1 MPDFETMKQ
10 PERIGKYEIRGKLG
24 EGTTSI
30 VYLGYDAFSSRDV
43 AIKLIFPD
51 VLRDKERGQQYRRL
65 LLTEASLAGRLQH
78 PHIVQIFDAVLDEE
92 QSYIVMEYVPGSTLE
107 VFCKPGDLL
116 PIDRVVEIIFKC
128 TRALNYAYRAGI
140 THRDIKP
147 ANILLAQKNGGD
159 SEAAS
164 AATST
169 GDIKI
174 SDFGAALISGG
185 EQTQVSGVGSPAYMS
200 PQQLRDQPLTQ
211 QTDIYSLGVVMYQL
225 LTGRLPFEASS
236 HFGMIYQICNTE
248 PPPPSMFRAD
258 IPPGLEAVI
267 KRAMQKELA
276 TRYQT
281 WEEFSH
287 DLAQSFRN
295 TQLSA
300 EHSSF
305 PDSEKFET
313 LRTLPFFAEF
323 SDVELWE
330 VVRFSRWREIA
341 PRTVIMKDGEPGDFF
356 AFLLEGELSVE
367 KNKRHLVTL
376 HTGECFGEMAI
387 IQKGRHERGADVVAT
402 TTARVVTIPS
412 QALQHSSN
420 ACRMHCYQGF
430 LDVIAGRLA
439 DANQR
444 LASL

>member
-1 MPDFETMKQ
+1 MKQ
-10 PERIGKYEIRGKLG
+10 PERIGKYEIHSKLG
-24 EGTTSI
+24 EGATSM
-30 VYLGYDAFSSRDV
+30 VYLGYDPFSSRDV

-65 LLTEASLAGRLQH
+65 LLTEASLVGKLQH

-92 QSYIVMEYVPGSTLE
+92 QSYIVMEYVPGGTLE
-107 VFCKPGDLL
+107 PFCKPSDLL
-116 PIDRVVEIIFKC
+116 PIERVVEIIFKC
-128 TRALNYAYRAGI
+128 TRALDYAYRAGI

-147 ANILLAQKNGGD
+147 ANILLAEKYGSSSEIASGGN
-159 SEAAS
+159 
-164 AATST
+164 
-169 GDIKI
+169 IKI
-174 SDFGAALISGG
+174 SDFGAALISSG
-185 EQTQVSGVGSPAYMS
+185 EQTQTQVSGVGSPAYMS

-225 LTGRLPFEASS
+225 LTGKIPFEASS
-236 HFGMIYQICNTE
+236 NYGMIYQICHTE
-248 PPPPSMFRAD
+248 PPPPSMFRVD

-295 TQLSA
+295 TQLSTENA
-300 EHSSF
+300 SF
-305 PDSEKFET
+305 PDSEKFEA
-313 LRTLPFFAEF
+313 LRALSFFAEF

-330 VVRFSRWREIA
+330 VVRFSRWSEIT

-376 HTGECFGEMAI
+376 HAGECFGEMAI

-420 ACRMHCYQGF
+420 ACRMHFYQSF
-430 LDVIAGRLA
+430 LDVIVGRLA

>member
-1 MPDFETMKQ
+1 MKQ

-24 EGTTSI
+24 EGATSI
-30 VYLGYDAFSSRDV
+30 VYLGYDAFASREV
-43 AIKLIFPD
+43 AIKLISPH
-51 VLRDKERGQQYRRL
+51 VLRDKTLGQQHLRL

-92 QSYIVMEYVPGSTLE
+92 QSFIVMEYVPGGTLE
-107 VFCKPGDLL
+107 KFCKPNNLL
-116 PIDRVVEIIFKC
+116 PIERVVEIIFKC
-128 TRALNYAYRAGI
+128 TRALDYAHRAGI
-140 THRDIKP
+140 THRDVKP
-147 ANILLAQKNGGD
+147 ANILLVQKNED
-159 SEAAS
+159 NS
-164 AATST
+164 ANPSTVVTVKST

-174 SDFGAALISGG
+174 SDFGAALINSG

-200 PQQLRDQPLTQ
+200 PQQLRGEPLTQ

-225 LTGRLPFEASS
+225 LTGRLPFEAPS

-248 PPPPSMFRAD
+248 PPPLSMFR
-258 IPPGLEAVI
+258 IESPPGLEAVI
-267 KRAMQKELA
+267 KRAMHKEL
-276 TRYQT
+276 TYRYQT

-300 EHSSF
+300 EHSTL
-305 PDSEKFET
+305 PDSAKFET
-313 LRTLPFFAEF
+313 LRALPFFAEF
-323 SDVELWE
+323 SEVEIWE
-330 VVRFSRWREIA
+330 VVRFSRWSEIT
-341 PRTVIMKDGEPGDFF
+341 PRTVLMKEGDPGDFF
-356 AFLLEGELSVE
+356 AFLLEGELRVE

-376 HTGECFGEMAI
+376 HAGECFGEMAI

-402 TTARVVTIPS
+402 TAARVVTIPS

-420 ACRMHCYQGF
+420 ACRMHFYQGF

>member
-1 MPDFETMKQ
+1 MKQ

-24 EGTTSI
+24 EGATSI
-30 VYLGYDAFSSRDV
+30 VYLGYDTFASREV
-43 AIKLIFPD
+43 AIKLIYPD
-51 VLRDKERGQQYRRL
+51 VLRDKELGQQYRRL

-78 PHIVQIFDAVLDEE
+78 PHIVQIFDAVLDAE
-92 QSYIVMEYVPGSTLE
+92 QSFIVMEYVPGGTLE
-107 VFCKPGDLL
+107 SFCKPSDLL
-116 PIDRVVEIIFKC
+116 PIERVVEIIFKC
-128 TRALNYAYRAGI
+128 TRALAYAHRAGI

-147 ANILLAQKNGGD
+147 ANILLVQKNRGNSAD
-159 SEAAS
+159 VAAM
-164 AATST
+164 ATIKST

-174 SDFGAALISGG
+174 SDFGAALINSG
-185 EQTQVSGVGSPAYMS
+185 EQTQTQVSGVGSPAYMS
-200 PQQLRDQPLTQ
+200 PQQLRDEPLTQ
-211 QTDIYSLGVVMYQL
+211 QTDIYSLGIVMYQL

-248 PPPPSMFRAD
+248 PPPPSMFRVD

-300 EHSSF
+300 EHSAF
-305 PDSEKFET
+305 PDSAKFEI
-313 LRTLPFFAEF
+313 LRALPFFAEF
-323 SDVELWE
+323 SEVEIWE
-330 VVRFSRWREIA
+330 VVRLSRWSEIT
-341 PRTVIMKDGEPGDFF
+341 PRTVIMKEGEPGDFF
-356 AFLLEGELSVE
+356 AFLLEGELSIE

-376 HTGECFGEMAI
+376 HAGDCFGEMAI

-420 ACRMHCYQGF
+420 ACRMHFYQGF

-439 DANQR
+439 NANQR

>member
-1 MPDFETMKQ
+1 MKQ
-10 PERIGKYEIRGKLG
+10 PERIGKYEIRSKLG
-24 EGTTSI
+24 EGATSI
-30 VYLGYDAFSSRDV
+30 VYLGYDAFASYEV

-51 VLRDKERGQQYRRL
+51 VLRDKELGQQYRRL

-92 QSYIVMEYVPGSTLE
+92 QSYIVMEYVPGDTLE
-107 VFCKPGDLL
+107 VFCKPSHLL
-116 PIDRVVEIIFKC
+116 PIDRVIEMIFKC
-128 TRALNYAYRAGI
+128 TRALDYANRAGI

-147 ANILLAQKNGGD
+147 ANILLVQKNGGD
-159 SEAAS
+159 AEAA
-164 AATST
+164 ST

-174 SDFGAALISGG
+174 SDFGAALINGG
-185 EQTQVSGVGSPAYMS
+185 EQTQTQVSGVGSPAYMS
-200 PQQLRDQPLTQ
+200 PQQLRNEPLTQ

-236 HFGMIYQICNTE
+236 NFGMIYQICNTE
-248 PPPPSMFRAD
+248 PPPPSMFRVD

-295 TQLSA
+295 TQLST
-300 EHSSF
+300 EHASF

-313 LRTLPFFAEF
+313 LRALPFFAEF
-323 SDVELWE
+323 SEVELWE
-330 VVRFSRWREIA
+330 VVRFSRWSEVT

-376 HTGECFGEMAI
+376 HAGECFGEMAI

-402 TTARVVTIPS
+402 TTVRVVTIPS

-420 ACRMHCYQGF
+420 ACRMHFYQSF
-430 LDVIAGRLA
+430 LDVIVGRLA
-439 DANQR
+439 DANRR